1 MVSMTADVPRRQ
13 TRTGDPLVQMTFR
26 MPAELHQDLT
36 DAAAR
41 EGLSRTAWMISVI
54 AQRLDHPE
62 YNKILPTND

>member
-1 MVSMTADVPRRQ
+1 
-13 TRTGDPLVQMTFR
+13 MTFR